1 MGSLGTC
8 VHRDCDAMGDAAK
21 ISPRLPSTCVQNA
34 IVSVPIIRDW
44 KVMGDAGNISLRVT
58 STCMQYAILT

>member
-1 MGSLGTC
+1 
-8 VHRDCDAMGDAAK
+8 MGDAAK